1 MKIKYFILLGSALLV
16 ASTSCK
22 KEGCTNPDATNY
34 DEKAK
39 KDDGSCIVESADGTA
54 AEPETYVPVYS
65 GTFGSLIAIKTINTT
80 TQAGFSIDTEIG
92 TAVAVF
98 SEDGGVNWMDA
109 GSVSCEGENLTKNAN
124 NSYTYIPGVSN
135 PTGLTFTI
143 PVNWTVS
150 GSSWPAANLD
160 NNDSFSVVGDI
171 SSSTSISSTSG
182 YTLSS
187 PSITGADSVY
197 FGIYGPDG
205 SVFKI
210 MSGSTTSCAFT
221 ADEIA
226 DLGTGSGYIQ
236 VVGLNYELTTLSSR
250 DYYMINES
258 VRSKSATIQ

>member
-1 MKIKYFILLGSALLV
+1 MKTKSFILLGSAILL
-16 ASTSCK
+16 AATSCK

-54 AEPETYVPVYS
+54 AEPDTYMPVYS

-80 TQAGFSIDTEIG
+80 TQAGFTVDTEIG
-92 TAVAVF
+92 TAVVAL
-98 SEDGGVNWMDA
+98 SEDGGSNWMDA
-109 GSVSCEGENLTKNAN
+109 GTVTCEGENLTKNAN
-124 NSYTYIPGVSN
+124 NSYTYIPGMTN
-135 PTGLTFTI
+135 PTGLTFSI
-143 PVNWTVS
+143 PVNWTAS
-150 GSSWPAANLD
+150 GSSWPAFGLD

-171 SSSTSISSTSG
+171 SSATSISSSSS

-205 SVFKI
+205 TVYKI
-210 MSGSTTSCAFT
+210 KSGATTSCTFT
-221 ADEIA
+221 AAELS

-236 VVGLNYELTTLSSR
+236 VVGLNYELTTLSNR